1 MGSYKIRGS
10 TTPNMNASTTRND
23 AEAPPPARV
32 SFENAPEAAMEMSR
46 TSAAS
51 YETRAKAEA
60 MRYTICDVPPLS
72 TGVLLGFQHLLTM
85 LSATVLI
92 PLIGKKSS
100 RMTRS
105 CRESFRHYLYVFVL
119 RVTDKFLRYR
129 AS

>member
-1 MGSYKIRGS
+1 
-10 TTPNMNASTTRND
+10 
-23 AEAPPPARV
+23 
-32 SFENAPEAAMEMSR
+32 MEMSR